1 MRDKPPFCWC
11 HDDQIP
17 DDGTLFGEIEDA
29 ADEAPQDGETYVSSW
44 GEILYEMTNGE
55 MGTPPPQTLRR
66 YEPKPTPRQT
76 RKKR

>member
-1 MRDKPPFCWC
+1 MSNKPPFCWC

-17 DDGTLFGEIEDA
+17 DDGTLFGEIEDD

-55 MGTPPPQTLRR
+55 MGTPPPT
-66 YEPKPTPRQT
+66 TPRRFHAT
-76 RKKR
+76 KKQS

>member
-1 MRDKPPFCWC
+1 MSNKPPFCWC

-17 DDGTLFGEIEDA
+17 DDA

-66 YEPKPTPRQT
+66 YEPKPPTPWQT

>member
-17 DDGTLFGEIEDA
+17 DDVD
-29 ADEAPQDGETYVSSW
+29 DEAPQDGETYVSSW

-55 MGTPPPQTLRR
+55 MGTPPPQAPRR
-66 YEPKPTPRQT
+66 YEPKPPPRQT